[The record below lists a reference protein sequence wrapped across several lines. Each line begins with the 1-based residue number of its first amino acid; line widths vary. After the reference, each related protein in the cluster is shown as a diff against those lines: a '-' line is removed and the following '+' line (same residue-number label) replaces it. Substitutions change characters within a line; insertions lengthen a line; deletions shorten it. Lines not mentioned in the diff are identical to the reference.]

1 VTGLRTW
8 LRLGR
13 VSNLPTV
20 WSNVLTGILLGGSE
34 PVTLATLALLVAMTL
49 YYEAGMFLNDA
60 CDAEIDRR
68 ERPDRPIPSGIIAA
82 GTVFAAGFSML
93 GLAVLIV
100 VGVSTAVHEGSVW
113 TAILSAIALAAAILA
128 YDRFHKDNPLSP
140 LLMGLCRVLVYVTSA
155 LCAAGSLSLA
165 VLVAAGALLSY
176 LIGLTYT
183 AKHESGQSLTRYWP
197 LLFLAVP
204 FVAAGGVI
212 GESDAGTFYFLLLLA
227 WVAYSLRYI
236 IGPARN
242 IRLAVGHLIA
252 GIALLD
258 ALLIAANGHPGWA
271 IAGVVAFLL
280 TLALQRHVPG
290 T

>member
-1 VTGLRTW
+1 MTGLHTW

-20 WSNVLTGILLGGSE
+20 WSNVLTGVLLGGSE
-34 PVTLATLALLVAMTL
+34 PVTLATLSLLVAMTL
-49 YYEAGMFLNDA
+49 FYEAGMFLNDA

-82 GTVFAAGFSML
+82 GTVFAAGYSML

-100 VGVSTAVHEGSVW
+100 VGVSTTMQEGSVW
-113 TAILSAIALAAAILA
+113 TAFLSAIALAAAILA
-128 YDRFHKDNPLSP
+128 YDRFHKNNPLSP
-140 LLMGLCRVLVYVTSA
+140 LLMGLCRVLVYVTTA

-165 VLVAAGALLSY
+165 VIVAAGVLLSY
-176 LIGLTYT
+176 LIGLTYA
-183 AKHESGQSLTRYWP
+183 AKHESGQSLTRFWP

-204 FVAAGGVI
+204 FIATGGVI
-212 GESDAGTFYFLLLLA
+212 GEGNAGTFYFLLLMA
-227 WVAYSLRYI
+227 WVAYSLRFI
-236 IGPARN
+236 IGPVRN
-242 IRLAVGHLIA
+242 IRRAVGHLIA

-258 ALLIAANGHPGWA
+258 ALLIAASGHPGWA

-280 TLALQRHVPG
+280 TLTLQRFVPG